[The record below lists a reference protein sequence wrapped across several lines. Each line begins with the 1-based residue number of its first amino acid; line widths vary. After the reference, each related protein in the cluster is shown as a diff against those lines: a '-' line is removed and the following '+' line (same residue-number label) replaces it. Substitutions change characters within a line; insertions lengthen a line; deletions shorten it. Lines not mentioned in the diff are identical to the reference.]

1 MNPPGPQ
8 QPRVRPRHE
17 PRVLIADD
25 QLAMAEMIADQ
36 LAEIGYAATPVG
48 SGQEA
53 ARRLREEEHD
63 ALVTDLRM
71 PDVDGLELLA
81 LSRRLAPDRPV
92 IVMTAFSAVDTA
104 VESIRQGAYHYI
116 TKPFKVAEL
125 ALFLGRAL
133 DEAELR
139 RESRSLKRALRTTFA
154 LSAIVGESAAIRD
167 LRDLLVRVADADV
180 PVLLLGETGT
190 GKDLAARALHAESP
204 RCDRAFV
211 TVNCAA
217 LPEQLLESEFFG
229 HVKGSFTG
237 ATHHRTGLFV
247 EADGGT
253 LFLDEIGELAPALQ
267 GKLLQVLET
276 GMVRAVGSNR
286 ERPVDVRVIA
296 ATHRDLRARVVEG
309 LFREDLLYR
318 LDVISV
324 PIPPLRQ
331 RREDIPLLLEHF
343 LAAARARYPKTV
355 VERFS
360 PEAARSLIE
369 YFWPGNV
376 RELKHVIERAVLLG
390 RAPEISPADLG
401 PAIADRAS
409 RAGEIHF
416 GSEVLP
422 MREMQRRYAA
432 WALEQLGGRK
442 MLTCEKLGIDS
453 KTLARW
459 LAEEPADT

>member
-1 MNPPGPQ
+1 MASQEPHPRPP
-8 QPRVRPRHE
+8 RE
-17 PRVLIADD
+17 TRVLVADD
-25 QLAMAEMIADQ
+25 HLPMAEMIADQ
-36 LAEIGYAATPVG
+36 LTDMGYTATPVG
-48 SGQEA
+48 SGREA
-53 ARRLREEEHD
+53 AQKLREGEHD

-71 PDVDGLELLA
+71 PDVDGLQLVA

-116 TKPFKVAEL
+116 TKPFKTAEL
-125 ALFLGRAL
+125 ALFLERAL
-133 DEAELR
+133 DEAKLR
-139 RESRSLKRALRTTFA
+139 RESKSMRRALKTSFA
-154 LSAIVGESAAIRD
+154 VSTIVGESAAVRD
-167 LRDLLVRVADADV
+167 LCDLLLRVADADV

-204 RCDRAFV
+204 RCDKPFV

-237 ATHHRTGLFV
+237 AIHNRAGLFV
-247 EADGGT
+247 DADGGT
-253 LFLDEIGELAPALQ
+253 LFLDEIGELAPGLQ
-267 GKLLQVLET
+267 SKLLQVLET
-276 GMVRAVGSNR
+276 GVVRAVGSNR

-296 ATHRDLRARVVEG
+296 ATHRDLRARIAEG

-318 LDVISV
+318 LDVISISV
-324 PIPPLRQ
+324 PPLRQ
-331 RREDIPLLLEHF
+331 RREDIPRLIEHF
-343 LAAARARYPKTV
+343 LTAARARYPRAQ

-360 PEAARSLIE
+360 REAVQIMME
-369 YFWPGNV
+369 YAWPGNV
-376 RELKHVIERAVLLG
+376 RELKHLIERTVLLG
-390 RAPEISPADLG
+390 RSPEVSAADVG
-401 PAIADRAS
+401 PAIAARSS
-409 RAGEIHF
+409 RSGEMSF

-422 MREMQRRYAA
+422 IREMQRRYAV
-432 WALEQLGGRK
+432 WALEQLDGRK

-459 LAEEPADT
+459 LSEEPVTTP

>member
-1 MNPPGPQ
+1 MTPPEPQ
-8 QPRVRPRHE
+8 EPRPTPRRQPRVL
-17 PRVLIADD
+17 VADD

-36 LAEIGYAATPVG
+36 LADRGYAATAAG

-53 ARRLREEEHD
+53 ARRLREEDHD

-71 PDVDGLELLA
+71 PDLDGLELLA

-125 ALFLGRAL
+125 ALFLERAL
-133 DEAELR
+133 GEAELR
-139 RESRSLKRALRTTFA
+139 RESRSLKRALKTTFA
-154 LSAIVGESAAIRD
+154 LSAIVGESGAVST

-204 RCDRAFV
+204 RCNRPFV

-229 HVKGSFTG
+229 HVKGAFTG
-237 ATHHRTGLFV
+237 ATHNRAGLFV

-276 GMVRAVGSNR
+276 GLVRAVGSSR
-286 ERPVDVRVIA
+286 ERPVDVRVVA
-296 ATHRDLRARVVEG
+296 ATHRDLRARVGEG

-318 LDVISV
+318 LDVISI

-331 RREDIPLLLEHF
+331 RRDDIPLLIEHF
-343 LAAARARYPKTV
+343 LAAARARHPKAV
-355 VERFS
+355 VERFTR
-360 PEAARSLIE
+360 EAVQLMME
-369 YFWPGNV
+369 HPWPGNV

-390 RAPEISPADLG
+390 RAREVTAADLA
-401 PAIADRAS
+401 PAITPRAQ
-409 RAGEIHF
+409 RPGETHF
-416 GSEVLP
+416 GSEILP
-422 MREMQRRYAA
+422 MREMQRRYAV
-432 WALEQLGGRK
+432 WALERAGGRK
-442 MLTCEKLGIDS
+442 MLACEKLGIDS

-459 LAEEPADT
+459 LSEEPTGA